1 MTSQTV
7 LLLTMAGLMP
17 LQAMA
22 ASSDLLKP
30 YPAAMQGFERH
41 VIELP
46 QQPDEESLKVE
57 LIAGKTQTVD
67 CNQQRL
73 AGQWQQKT
81 VQGWGYD
88 YYVLDRV
95 GPGMS
100 TLMACPDDTRR
111 QAFVPV
117 AGEVPL
123 LRYNSKLPVVIYAPT
138 GVEVRYRLWSAGASQ
153 PASVR

>member
-1 MTSQTV
+1 MTSRTF
-7 LLLTMAGLMP
+7 LLLAMAGLMP

-22 ASSDLLKP
+22 ATADSLKP
-30 YPAAMQGFERH
+30 YPTAMQGFERH

-46 QQPDEESLKVE
+46 QQPDEEALKVE

-88 YYVLDRV
+88 YYVLDQV

-100 TLMACPDDTRR
+100 TLMACPDDERR
-111 QAFVPV
+111 QAFV
-117 AGEVPL
+117 EVGSEPPL
-123 LRYNSKLPVVIYAPT
+123 LRYNSRLPVVIYAPA

-153 PASVR
+153 AASIR

>member
-1 MTSQTV
+1 MTTRTPF
-7 LLLTMAGLMP
+7 LLALAGLMP

-22 ASSDLLKP
+22 ATADSLKP
-30 YPAAMQGFERH
+30 YPNAMQGFERH

-46 QQPDEESLKVE
+46 AQPDEDALKVE

-73 AGQWQQKT
+73 AGQWQQKS
-81 VQGWGYD
+81 VQGWGYE
-88 YYVLDRV
+88 YYELDQV

-100 TLMACPDDTRR
+100 TLMACPDDKRR

-117 AGEVPL
+117 AGEAPL
-123 LRYNSKLPVVIYAPT
+123 LRYNSKLPVVIYAPA

-153 PASVR
+153 PASIR